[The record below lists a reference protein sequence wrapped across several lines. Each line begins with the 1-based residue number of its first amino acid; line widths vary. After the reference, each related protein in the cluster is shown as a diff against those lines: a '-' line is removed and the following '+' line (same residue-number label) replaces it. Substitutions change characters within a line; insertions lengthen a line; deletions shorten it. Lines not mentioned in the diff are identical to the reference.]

1 VSQSDPLIRNVSDTA
16 RWVAFYRARETERPN
31 ALFRDP
37 FARRL
42 AGERGEQIAKSLPS
56 ADRSDWAWVTRTYL
70 FDRYI
75 MQEVKQGVDVVI
87 NLAAGLDARPYRMEL
102 PRTLQWIEVD
112 LPELLEYKESI
123 LATDKPVCALERIP
137 MDLADVERRRALFAQ
152 IGRRAKR
159 AMVVTEGL
167 LIYLAPDAVESL
179 GKDLSAQSSF
189 QRWATDLASPGLL
202 KMMMKEVGTHLES
215 AGASFKFA
223 PADGPAFFERAG
235 WRALEVRSLFKT
247 AGTLKRLK
255 WWMKLFALLPESNG
269 AQGKRP
275 WSAVC
280 LLARDQR

>member
-1 VSQSDPLIRNVSDTA
+1 LIRNVSDTA
-16 RWVAFYRARETERPN
+16 RWVAYYRARETERPN
-31 ALFRDP
+31 AVFRDP

-56 ADRSDWAWVTRTYL
+56 ADRSDWAWVARTYL
-70 FDRYI
+70 FDQYI

-87 NLAAGLDARPYRMEL
+87 NLAAGLDARPYRIEL
-102 PRTLQWIEVD
+102 PPSLQWIEVD
-112 LPELLEYKESI
+112 LPELLEYKQSI
-123 LATDKPVCALERIP
+123 LAADKPVCALERVP
-137 MDLADVERRRALFAQ
+137 MDLADVDRRRALFSQ

-202 KMMMKEVGTHLES
+202 RMMSKEVGTQLET
-215 AGASFKFA
+215 AGAPFQFA
-223 PADGPAFFERAG
+223 PVEGPAFFERAG
-235 WRALEVRSLFKT
+235 WRALEVRSLIKT
-247 AGTLKRLK
+247 ASTLRRLK

-269 AQGKRP
+269 AQGNRP

>member
-1 VSQSDPLIRNVSDTA
+1 MSQSDPLIRNVSDTA

-102 PRTLQWIEVD
+102 PPSLQWIEVD

-123 LATDKPVCALERIP
+123 LAADKPVCALERVP
-137 MDLADVERRRALFAQ
+137 MDLADVDRRRALFGQ

-202 KMMMKEVGTHLES
+202 RLMSKEVGTHLES
-215 AGASFKFA
+215 AGASFKFG
-223 PADGPAFFERAG
+223 PVEGPAFFERTG
-235 WRALEVRSLFKT
+235 WRSLEVRSLFKT
-247 AGTLKRLK
+247 AATLKRLN

-269 AQGKRP
+269 AQGNRP